1 MDSHP
6 GATDKRYSLDVIMPA
21 ESAKLA
27 THTINVRVPEAI
39 FNQLEEIARATA
51 RTKSYV
57 TLTALTHYLQEQ
69 SWQIRDIEEGI
80 AEADKGEFASD
91 AEVTAV
97 FAKYGA

>member
-1 MDSHP
+1 
-6 GATDKRYSLDVIMPA
+6 MPA
-21 ESAKLA
+21 DPAKLA
-27 THTINVRVPEAI
+27 SHAINVRVPEAI

-57 TLTALTHYLQEQ
+57 TLMALTQYLQDQ
-69 SWQIRDIEEGI
+69 RWQIRDIEEGI

-91 AEVTAV
+91 AEVNAV